1 MEEQSILE
9 RARKIIEAEDP
20 QWIVILEERIK
31 RKMESININDAK
43 VLK

>member
-9 RARKIIEAEDP
+9 RARRIIEMEDP
-20 QWIVILEERIK
+20 EWMTILEEIIR